1 MDSPVIRQVML
12 KSLNDNG
19 QFANR
24 PPVKRTRSG
33 GATSRFEA
41 LMMKEKVAR
50 QPVKPPPPPPPPAQ
64 PPAPVKPLPAPPP
77 PAPPPAPPRPASTP
91 SFSLSFLAGLTGAKR
106 FNAFAKKYLEEE
118 RGKGRELSYQEALV
132 EIKRENLY
140 KRE

>member
-1 MDSPVIRQVML
+1 ML

-50 QPVKPPPPPPPPAQ
+50 QPVKPPPP
-64 PPAPVKPLPAPPP
+64 PPP